1 MATTANTAR
10 YHNQI
15 RSFHNH
21 HRNISFHQNVPLRQ
35 PLLVS
40 GGSSA
45 AVIRRCF
52 YSRSPLLSSES
63 LLQQRKGSTFSFI
76 TTTRLPDSIVNH
88 SKFNSLIGHCFVR
101 QFSSTTNNANQSQSK
116 MALPRVFFDIA
127 ADNQPLGRIV
137 IEVCF
142 TFCHLFRFFFCFHKL
157 TWIPY
162 INLSPIHVNLF
173 FNVKSCIPNS
183 FELFWLLFTKL
194 IFFLEDCFSKMK
206 KL

>member
-1 MATTANTAR
+1 MAAALAGRRSLMSNRKCIHNDIISATMATTANTAR

-157 TWIPY
+157 T
-162 INLSPIHVNLF
+162 
-173 FNVKSCIPNS
+173 
-183 FELFWLLFTKL
+183 
-194 IFFLEDCFSKMK
+194 
-206 KL
+206 